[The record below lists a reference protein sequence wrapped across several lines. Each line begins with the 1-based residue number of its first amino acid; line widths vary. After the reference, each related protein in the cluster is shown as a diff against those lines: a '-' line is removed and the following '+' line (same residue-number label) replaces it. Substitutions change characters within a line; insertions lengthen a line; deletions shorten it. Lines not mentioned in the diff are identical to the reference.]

1 VAKIKITLI
10 KSASGNNNAQKMT
23 LQALGLRRLN
33 QSVVKEDSRSLR
45 GQVMKVRH
53 LITIEEEENAAK

>member
-10 KSASGNNNAQKMT
+10 KSASGYNNAQKMT

-53 LITIEEEENAAK
+53 LITVEEEENAAK